1 MSISVFTQGG
11 LQQPEPVRLADTLLT
26 DVFTAKDNS
35 PTIGSWSLAN
45 ETASPVQVNCYYSDG
60 TTDFLEWSG
69 SIPANESVNVTGQPL
84 RLREGDKFKVQA
96 TTGNAITVS
105 PKVTRVMPNAP
116 ART

>member
-11 LQQPEPVRLADTLLT
+11 LQQPNPVRLTTASLT
-26 DVFTAKDNS
+26 DVYTAPDS
-35 PTIGSWSLAN
+35 APTIASWSLAN
-45 ETASPVQVNCYYSDG
+45 ETGNPVQVDCYYSDG

-69 SIPANESVNVTGQPL
+69 IVPANESVNVTEQPL
-84 RLREGDKFKVQA
+84 KLREGNKFKVKA
-96 TTGNAITVS
+96 ATGNAITVS